1 MVFRNILRI
10 IKDIWSDKY
19 FLENIHRLEKLIAK
33 TLSIGLIFVVFTSV
47 IELFKTLINEIIVNH
62 SDSFFK
68 EDMFYILGLFLNIL
82 IILEVLE
89 NITIYLK
96 NQAFALELVI
106 ATALIALARKII
118 IYDIKTSGANELL
131 GVSGSLLALS
141 ISYWLIKKNNK

>member
-47 IELFKTLINEIIVNH
+47 VELFKTLINEIIVNH

>member
-47 IELFKTLINEIIVNH
+47 VELFKTLINEIIVNH
-62 SDSFFK
+62 SDSFLK

-141 ISYWLIKKNNK
+141 ISYWLIKKNNR

>member
-1 MVFRNILRI
+1 
-10 IKDIWSDKY
+10 
-19 FLENIHRLEKLIAK
+19 
-33 TLSIGLIFVVFTSV
+33 
-47 IELFKTLINEIIVNH
+47 
-62 SDSFFK
+62 
-68 EDMFYILGLFLNIL
+68 MFYILGLFLNIL

-141 ISYWLIKKNNK
+141 ISYWLIKKNNR

>member
-19 FLENIHRLEKLIAK
+19 FLENIHRLEKVIAK

-47 IELFKTLINEIIVNH
+47 VELFKILISEIIVNH

-141 ISYWLIKKNNK
+141 ISYWLIKKNNR

>member
-47 IELFKTLINEIIVNH
+47 VELFKILINEIIINH

-141 ISYWLIKKNNK
+141 ISYWLIKKNNR

>member
-47 IELFKTLINEIIVNH
+47 VELFKTLINEIIVNH

-118 IYDIKTSGANELL
+118 IYDIKQR
-131 GVSGSLLALS
+131 
-141 ISYWLIKKNNK
+141 

>member
-47 IELFKTLINEIIVNH
+47 VELFKTLINEIIVNH

-141 ISYWLIKKNNK
+141 ISYWLIKKNNR

>member
-47 IELFKTLINEIIVNH
+47 VELFKILINEIIINH

>member
-19 FLENIHRLEKLIAK
+19 FLENIHRLEKGIAK

-47 IELFKTLINEIIVNH
+47 VELFKILISEIIVNH

-141 ISYWLIKKNNK
+141 ISYWLIKKNNR